1 MSSNILL
8 NSSSLLSVINSETV
22 IPSYVLGLSNGILA
36 ILISDSLFTGYNRS
50 ILLLSRLKTSVA
62 GSNLNLQLV
71 NIITSSGTV
80 SITRGIG
87 ITNRGIL
94 LLTITIRK
102 TINASYG
109 VTILSGTSTTTSLGL
124 VTKKTSN

>member
-8 NSSSLLSVINSETV
+8 TSSSLLSVINSETV

-50 ILLLSRLKTSVA
+50 ILLLSRLKISVA
-62 GSNLNLQLV
+62 DSNLNLQLV

>member
-71 NIITSSGTV
+71 NIIISSRTV
-80 SITRGIG
+80 TIIRGIG
-87 ITNRGIL
+87 IANRGIL

-109 VTILSGTSTTTSLGL
+109 VTILSRTSTTTSLGL

>member
-8 NSSSLLSVINSETV
+8 KSSSLLSVINSETV

>member
-8 NSSSLLSVINSETV
+8 NSSSLLSVINSKTV

-102 TINASYG
+102 TINASYD